1 VTFDDF
7 GLNPAILKGVR
18 EMGYLRPTPVQEEAI
33 PPVLEGRDVM
43 ASAQTGTGKTAA
55 FVLPILHRLM
65 GGTRKRGPRALIVAP
80 TRELAQQSADHID
93 MLSKHTQLRGTA
105 IYGGVAFPS
114 QIRALTAG
122 VDLVS
127 ATPGRLLDHASGGRL
142 KLLDVEIL
150 VIDEADRMMDM
161 GFLPDV
167 RRILSLLPVKRQ
179 NLVFSATLPPE
190 TLRLSETICKNAVRI
205 QIGTGKTSVPA
216 GIRHAVYPVI
226 HEQKLELLMRLM
238 HDMGKD
244 ASALVF
250 TRTKDRADRLA
261 ESLGR
266 AGIRTAVMHGDR
278 SQSERVAALESF
290 RRGAHQVLVAT
301 DIAARGLDIEDIS
314 HVINYDIPE
323 EPENYIHRIGRTG
336 RAEAEGDAFTLM
348 APEEELWI
356 TAVER
361 ILNHR
366 LPRVILP
373 DFTYHASTVA
383 GSYHPRPFYIAT
395 RRPGQRGRGGGG
407 FGRGGGRGGGGSR
420 RH

>member
-1 VTFDDF
+1 MTFDEF

-33 PPVLEGRDVM
+33 PPILEGRDVM

-65 GGTRKRGPRALIVAP
+65 GGTRRRGPRALIVAP
-80 TRELAQQSADHID
+80 TRELAQQSADHIE
-93 MLSKHTQLRGTA
+93 MLSKHVQLRGAA
-105 IYGGVAFPS
+105 IYGGVAFPP
-114 QIRALTAG
+114 QIRALTQG

-127 ATPGRLLDHASGGRL
+127 ATPGRLLDHASAGRL

-179 NLVFSATLPPE
+179 NLVFSATLPSE
-190 TLRLSETICKNAVRI
+190 TLRLADQICKNAVRI
-205 QIGTGKTSVPA
+205 QIGAGRTSVPA

-226 HEQKLELLMRLM
+226 HEQKLELLLRLM
-238 HDMGKD
+238 HDMGEG

-373 DFTYHASTVA
+373 DFTYHVSTVH
-383 GSYHPRPFYIAT
+383 GSYHPRPFYIPT

-407 FGRGGGRGGGGSR
+407 FGRGGSRGGGSR
-420 RH
+420 RR